1 MAAAAA
7 ATREAASAAASAV
20 DDFVAVVLADGDV
33 AGAPNLATGRRLRL
47 VGVVDS

>member
-20 DDFVAVVLADGDV
+20 VDFVAVVLADGDV
-33 AGAPNLATGRRLRL
+33 AGAPNLATGRLRL

>member
-7 ATREAASAAASAV
+7 ATREAASAAAASAV
-20 DDFVAVVLADGDV
+20 VDFVAVVLADGDV
-33 AGAPNLATGRRLRL
+33 AGAPNLATGRLGL